1 MSRRAF
7 VPPPR
12 HRVIPGAQRTP
23 LSTDFVPAFHQDLQ
37 TILEAA
43 YHLQLAYEDVAALA
57 KAHGIQAAAD
67 TLLHDLEAASAG
79 RVAALAARM
88 GAAARQVKNEF
99 GGEQLEQRRREL
111 RAELMALVG
120 APEVK
125 RANANTEIPF

>member
-1 MSRRAF
+1 MSRRVL

-57 KAHGIQAAAD
+57 QVHGIQATAD
-67 TLLHDLEAASAG
+67 TLLPDLEAALAG
-79 RVAALAARM
+79 RAAALAARM
-88 GAAARQVKNEF
+88 GAAARKVKNEF
-99 GGEQLEQRRREL
+99 GGEHVDKRRREL
-111 RAELMALVG
+111 CAELMALVD
-120 APEVK
+120 APEAKTVT
-125 RANANTEIPF
+125 ANIEIPF